1 METGFDWIVR
11 HEYGAIFVLLMLGIV
26 GLPVP
31 DETLLVFAG
40 YLSFKGT
47 LRLEPTVAT
56 AFLGSAC
63 GITLSYAIGRFLGLP
78 ALNKVGPLIHLRPE
92 HLEQAHLWVERWG
105 KYSLLLAY
113 FIPGYR
119 HLAAFVVG
127 TSRLEPTVFA
137 RFAYTGAL
145 LWASCF
151 VGLGYVAGEEWQ
163 QLLPLLHRTLRTAML
178 LGLFMLAGVLA
189 WLFLRSRRAHE

>member
-1 METGFDWIVR
+1 MEPGFEWIVR
-11 HEYGAIFVLLMLGIV
+11 HGYGAIFLLLMLGII
-26 GLPVP
+26 GIPVP

-40 YLSFKGT
+40 YLSSKGT
-47 LRLEPTVAT
+47 LRLEPTVVT

-63 GITLSYAIGRFLGLP
+63 GISISYAIGRFLGLP
-78 ALNKVGPLIHLRPE
+78 VLVKLGPLLHLRPE
-92 HLEQAHLWVERWG
+92 HVDQAHRWVERWG

-127 TSRLEPTVFA
+127 ASLLEPTVFA

-145 LWASCF
+145 IWASCF

-163 QLLPLLHRTLRTAML
+163 HLIPVLHNSLRIA
-178 LGLFMLAGVLA
+178 MLAGVAVLLA
-189 WLFLRSRRAHE
+189 GVGWLLLRRSRL

>member
-1 METGFDWIVR
+1 MEPAFDWIIR
-11 HEYGAIFVLLMLGIV
+11 HQYGAIFLLLMLGIV

-47 LRLEPTVAT
+47 LRLEPTILT

-63 GITLSYAIGRFLGLP
+63 GISISYAIGWFVGMP
-78 ALNKVGPLIHLRPE
+78 ALHKIGPLLHLRPE
-92 HLEQAHLWVERWG
+92 RLDQAQRWMERWG

-113 FIPGYR
+113 FVPGYR
-119 HLAAFVVG
+119 HLAAFLVG
-127 TSRLEPTVFA
+127 TSCVAPTVFA

-145 LWASCF
+145 IWASSF
-151 VGLGYVAGEEWQ
+151 VGLGYLAGEQWE
-163 QLLPLLHRTLRTAML
+163 QLLPVLHKSLRTAML
-178 LGLFMLAGVLA
+178 LGILVLA
-189 WLFLRSRRAHE
+189 CVVGWLLFRRWRG

>member
-1 METGFDWIVR
+1 MEPGQKWIVR
-11 HEYGAIFVLLMLGIV
+11 HGYGAIFLLLMLGII
-26 GLPVP
+26 GIPVP

-40 YLSFKGT
+40 YLSSKGT
-47 LRLEPTVAT
+47 LRLEPTVVT

-63 GITLSYAIGRFLGLP
+63 GISISYAIGRFLGLP
-78 ALNKVGPLIHLRPE
+78 ALVKLGPLLHLRPE
-92 HLEQAHLWVERWG
+92 HVDQAHRWVERWG

-127 TSRLEPTVFA
+127 ASLLEPTVFA

-145 LWASCF
+145 IWASCF

-163 QLLPLLHRTLRTAML
+163 HLIPVLHTSLRIA
-178 LGLFMLAGVLA
+178 MLAGVAVLVA
-189 WLFLRSRRAHE
+189 GVGWLLLRRSRL

>member
-1 METGFDWIVR
+1 MEPGFDWIVR
-11 HEYGAIFVLLMLGIV
+11 HQYGAIFVLLMLGIV

-63 GITLSYAIGRFLGLP
+63 GISISYAVGRFVGMP
-78 ALNKVGPLIHLRPE
+78 ALQKVGPLLHLRPE
-92 HLEQAHLWVERWG
+92 HFEQAHRWMERWG

-119 HLAAFVVG
+119 HLAAFMVG
-127 TSRLEPTVFA
+127 TSRMEPAVFA
-137 RFAYTGAL
+137 TFAYTGAL
-145 LWASCF
+145 LWACSF
-151 VGLGYVAGEEWQ
+151 VALGYFAGEQWQ
-163 QLLPLLHRTLRTAML
+163 QLLPLLQQGLETAMI
-178 LGLFMLAGVLA
+178 LGAVVLAGGVG
-189 WLFLRSRRAHE
+189 WLLLRRSR

>member
-1 METGFDWIVR
+1 METGFEWITR

-47 LRLEPTVAT
+47 LRLEPALAT

-63 GITLSYAIGRFLGLP
+63 GISLSYALGRFVGLP
-78 ALNKVGPLIHLRPE
+78 ALIKFGPLLHLRPE
-92 HLEQAHLWVERWG
+92 HLARMHRWVERWG
-105 KYSLLLAY
+105 KHSLLLAY

-119 HLAAFVVG
+119 HLAALVMG
-127 TSRLEPTVFA
+127 ASLLEPMVFA
-137 RFAYTGAL
+137 RFAYAGAL
-145 LWASCF
+145 IWSASF
-151 VGLGYVAGEEWQ
+151 IGLGYVAGEEWQ
-163 QLLPLLHRTLRTAML
+163 QLLPHLHRAFRTAMV
-178 LGLFMLAGVLA
+178 LGLVVLA
-189 WLFLRSRRAHE
+189 SVVAVLLLRRARR

>member
-11 HEYGAIFVLLMLGIV
+11 HGYGAIFVLLLLGIV

-63 GITLSYAIGRFLGLP
+63 GISVSYAIGRFLGLP
-78 ALNKVGPLIHLRPE
+78 ALTKFGPLLRLRPE
-92 HLEQAHLWVERWG
+92 HLEQAHQWMERWG

-119 HLAAFVVG
+119 HLAAFMVG

-145 LWASCF
+145 IWTTCF
-151 VGLGYVAGEEWQ
+151 VGLGYAAGEQWQ
-163 QLLPLLHRTLRTAML
+163 QLIPLLHNTLRTTL
-178 LGLFMLAGVLA
+178 LVGLIVLAGLA
-189 WLFLRSRRAHE
+189 GWLLLRRSRL

>member
-1 METGFDWIVR
+1 MEPGFDWIVR
-11 HEYGAIFVLLMLGIV
+11 HQYGAIFVLLMLGII

-40 YLSFKGT
+40 YLSFRGT

-63 GITLSYAIGRFLGLP
+63 GISVSYAIGRFVGMP
-78 ALNKVGPLIHLRPE
+78 ALEKFGPLLHLRPE
-92 HLEQAHLWVERWG
+92 NLAQARRWMDRWG

-119 HLAAFVVG
+119 HLAAFLAG
-127 TSRLEPTVFA
+127 TSRLQPSVFA
-137 RFAYTGAL
+137 RFAYSGAL

-151 VGLGYVAGEEWQ
+151 VGLGYFAGERWQ
-163 QLLPLLHRTLRTAML
+163 QLLPLLRQSLQTAMVV
-178 LGLFMLAGVLA
+178 GAVVLA
-189 WLFLRSRRAHE
+189 AAIGWLLLRRSRL

>member
-1 METGFDWIVR
+1 MEPGFEWIVR
-11 HEYGAIFVLLMLGIV
+11 HGYGAIFLLLMLGII

-40 YLSFKGT
+40 YLSSKGT
-47 LRLEPTVAT
+47 LRLEPTVVT

-63 GITLSYAIGRFLGLP
+63 GISISYAIGRFLGLP
-78 ALNKVGPLIHLRPE
+78 ALLKLGPLLHLRPE
-92 HLEQAHLWVERWG
+92 HLDQAHRWVERWG
-105 KYSLLLAY
+105 KYSLLFAY

-127 TSRLEPTVFA
+127 ASLLEPTVFA

-145 LWASCF
+145 VWASCF

-163 QLLPLLHRTLRTAML
+163 HLISVLHNSLRMAML
-178 LGLFMLAGVLA
+178 VGLAVLGAGVG
-189 WLFLRSRRAHE
+189 WLLLRRSHL

>member
-1 METGFDWIVR
+1 MEMGFDWIVR
-11 HEYGAIFVLLMLGIV
+11 HGYGAIFVLLVLGIV

-63 GITLSYAIGRFLGLP
+63 GISLSYAIGRFLGFPVL
-78 ALNKVGPLIHLRPE
+78 AKFGPLLHLRPE
-92 HLEQAHLWVERWG
+92 QLEQAHRWMERWG

-119 HLAAFVVG
+119 HLAAFMVG

-145 LWASCF
+145 IWTSSF
-151 VGLGYVAGEEWQ
+151 VGLGYAAGEGWR
-163 QLLPLLHRTLRTAML
+163 QLIPLLHDALHMAML
-178 LGLFMLAGVLA
+178 VGLVVLGGLSG
-189 WLFLRSRRAHE
+189 WLLLHRSRA

>member
-1 METGFDWIVR
+1 MEMGFDWIVR
-11 HEYGAIFVLLMLGIV
+11 HGYGAIFVLLVLGIV

-63 GITLSYAIGRFLGLP
+63 GISVSYAIGRFIGLP
-78 ALNKVGPLIHLRPE
+78 ALTKFGPLLHLRPE
-92 HLEQAHLWVERWG
+92 HLEQAHRWMERWG

-119 HLAAFVVG
+119 HLAAFMVG
-127 TSRLEPTVFA
+127 TSRLEPT
-137 RFAYTGAL
+137 
-145 LWASCF
+145 
-151 VGLGYVAGEEWQ
+151 
-163 QLLPLLHRTLRTAML
+163 
-178 LGLFMLAGVLA
+178 
-189 WLFLRSRRAHE
+189 

>member
-1 METGFDWIVR
+1 MEPAFEWIVR
-11 HEYGAIFVLLMLGIV
+11 HEYGAIFVLLMLGII
-26 GLPVP
+26 GLPIP

-47 LRLEPTVAT
+47 LQLEPTVAT

-63 GITLSYAIGRFLGLP
+63 GISISYAIGRFVGMP
-78 ALNKVGPLIHLRPE
+78 ALHKVGPLLHLRPE
-92 HLEQAHLWVERWG
+92 NLDQAYRWMERWG

-127 TSRLEPTVFA
+127 AARLEPTVFA

-151 VGLGYVAGEEWQ
+151 VGLGYMAGEEWQ
-163 QLLPLLHRTLRTAML
+163 QLIPLLHRTLRMAIL
-178 LGLFMLAGVLA
+178 VGVVVLIGA
-189 WLFLRSRRAHE
+189 IGWLFLRRSRP

>member
-1 METGFDWIVR
+1 MEPGFDWIVR
-11 HEYGAIFVLLMLGIV
+11 HQYGAIFVLLMLGII

-40 YLSFKGT
+40 YLSFRGT

-63 GITLSYAIGRFLGLP
+63 GISVSYAIGRFVGMP
-78 ALNKVGPLIHLRPE
+78 ALEKFGPLLHLRPE
-92 HLEQAHLWVERWG
+92 NLAQARRWMDRWG

-119 HLAAFVVG
+119 HLAAFLAG
-127 TSRLEPTVFA
+127 TSRLRPSVFA
-137 RFAYTGAL
+137 RFAYSGAL

-151 VGLGYVAGEEWQ
+151 VGLGYFAGERWQ
-163 QLLPLLHRTLRTAML
+163 QLLPLLRQSLQTAMVV
-178 LGLFMLAGVLA
+178 GAVVLA
-189 WLFLRSRRAHE
+189 AAIGWLLLRRSRL

>member
-1 METGFDWIVR
+1 MEPGQKWIVR
-11 HEYGAIFVLLMLGIV
+11 HGYGAIFLLLMLGII
-26 GLPVP
+26 GIPVP

-40 YLSFKGT
+40 YLSSKGT
-47 LRLEPTVAT
+47 LRLEPTVVT

-63 GITLSYAIGRFLGLP
+63 GISISYAIGRFLGLP
-78 ALNKVGPLIHLRPE
+78 ALVKLGPLLHLRPE
-92 HLEQAHLWVERWG
+92 HVDQAHRWVKRWG

-127 TSRLEPTVFA
+127 ASLLEPTVFA

-145 LWASCF
+145 IWASCF

-163 QLLPLLHRTLRTAML
+163 HLIPVLHTSLRIA
-178 LGLFMLAGVLA
+178 MLAGVAVLVA
-189 WLFLRSRRAHE
+189 GVGWLLLRRSRL

>member
-1 METGFDWIVR
+1 MEPGFEWIVR
-11 HEYGAIFVLLMLGIV
+11 HGYGAIFVLLMLGII

-47 LRLEPTVAT
+47 LQLGPTVAT

-63 GITLSYAIGRFLGLP
+63 GISLSYAIGRFVGMP
-78 ALNKVGPLIHLRPE
+78 ALHKVGPLLHLRPE
-92 HLEQAHLWVERWG
+92 NLEQAHRWIERWG

-127 TSRLEPTVFA
+127 TSHLEPAVFA
-137 RFAYTGAL
+137 RFAYAGAL
-145 LWASCF
+145 IWASCF
-151 VGLGYVAGEEWQ
+151 VGLGYLAGEGWQ
-163 QLLPLLHRTLRTAML
+163 QLIPLLHRTLRML
-178 LGLFMLAGVLA
+178 ILLSLIVLAGVVG
-189 WLFLRSRRAHE
+189 WLLLRRSRL

>member
-1 METGFDWIVR
+1 MEPGFDWIVR
-11 HEYGAIFVLLMLGIV
+11 HQYVALFVLLMLGIV

-63 GITLSYAIGRFLGLP
+63 GISVSYAIGRFVGMP
-78 ALNKVGPLIHLRPE
+78 ALQKIGPLLHLRPE
-92 HLEQAHLWVERWG
+92 SLDQAQRWMERWG

-113 FIPGYR
+113 FVPGYR
-119 HLAAFVVG
+119 HLAAFLVG
-127 TSRLEPTVFA
+127 TSRLAPAVFA

-145 LWASCF
+145 LWASSF
-151 VGLGYVAGEEWQ
+151 VGLGYLAGEQWQ
-163 QLLPLLHRTLRTAML
+163 HLIPLVHQSVRTAMV
-178 LGLFMLAGVLA
+178 LGLVLLACAVG
-189 WLFLRSRRAHE
+189 WLLVRRSRT

>member
-11 HEYGAIFVLLMLGIV
+11 HQYGAIFLLLMLGIV

-47 LRLEPTVAT
+47 LRLEPTVVT

-63 GITLSYAIGRFLGLP
+63 GITASYAIGRFLGTP
-78 ALNKVGPLIHLRPE
+78 ALTKFGPLLHLRPE
-92 HLEQAHLWVERWG
+92 HLEKAHQWMERWG
-105 KYSLLLAY
+105 KYSLFFAY
-113 FIPGYR
+113 FVPGYR
-119 HLAAFVVG
+119 HLAAFMAG
-127 TSRLEPTVFA
+127 TSRLEATVFA
-137 RFAYTGAL
+137 RFAYAGAL

-151 VGLGYVAGEEWQ
+151 VGLGYAAGEEWQ
-163 QLLPLLHRTLRTAML
+163 QLIPLLHQGLKTAMFV
-178 LGLFMLAGVLA
+178 GFVVLAGAIA
-189 WLFLRSRRAHE
+189 WLLLRRVR

>member
-1 METGFDWIVR
+1 MEPGFEWIVR
-11 HEYGAIFVLLMLGIV
+11 HGYGAIFLLLMLGII
-26 GLPVP
+26 GIPVP

-40 YLSFKGT
+40 YLSAKGT
-47 LRLEPTVAT
+47 LRLEPTVVT

-63 GITLSYAIGRFLGLP
+63 GISVSYAIGRFLGLP
-78 ALNKVGPLIHLRPE
+78 ALLKLGPLLHLRPE
-92 HLEQAHLWVERWG
+92 HLDQAHRWVERWG

-127 TSRLEPTVFA
+127 ASLLEPTVFA

-145 LWASCF
+145 VWASCF

-163 QLLPLLHRTLRTAML
+163 HLIPVLHNSLRIAML
-178 LGLFMLAGVLA
+178 VGLAVLVAGLG
-189 WLFLRSRRAHE
+189 WLILRRSHL

>member
-1 METGFDWIVR
+1 MEPGFDWIVR
-11 HEYGAIFVLLMLGIV
+11 HQYGAIFVLLMLGII

-47 LRLEPTVAT
+47 LRLEPAVAT

-63 GITLSYAIGRFLGLP
+63 GISISYAIGRFVGMP
-78 ALNKVGPLIHLRPE
+78 ALEKVGPLLHLRPE
-92 HLEQAHLWVERWG
+92 NLEQAHRWMERWG

-119 HLAAFVVG
+119 HLAAFLVG
-127 TSRLEPTVFA
+127 TSRLEPSVFA
-137 RFAYTGAL
+137 RFAYSGAL

-151 VGLGYVAGEEWQ
+151 VSLGYFAGEQWQ
-163 QLLPLLHRTLRTAML
+163 QLLPLLHQSFHMAILVA
-178 LGLFMLAGVLA
+178 FVVLAGAVG
-189 WLFLRSRRAHE
+189 WLLLRLSRA